1 MDDIKQSFG
10 KFLFP
15 GVLTITGLVILI
27 IGAVGDQS
35 GLFLFAGFGVLV
47 VGVVSLLFVL
57 GKVSKAI
64 HLGVTVAMILGSI
77 FLAYSDYAVVKK
89 DIDFVTT
96 KKEVY
101 AKVIQ
106 RLKDIR
112 TVQVAH
118 KKLNGSY
125 IATFDSL
132 STFLNNGKIPIITAI
147 GSVPDTLTEEE
158 AIEMG
163 IVRRDTIYEP
173 ILNNLFLNDKA
184 EADRKFPFVLDS
196 MKYAPVSGIE
206 FGMSASFINRGGIK
220 TAVFEAK
227 DLAPY
232 DVTDTL
238 KVGSMTEPS
247 VNGNWS
253 GE

>member
-15 GVLTITGLVILI
+15 GVLTITGLVLII
-27 IGAVGDQS
+27 IGAAGDQS
-35 GLFLFAGFGVLV
+35 GLFLFASIGVLV
-47 VGVVSLLFVL
+47 VGIVSLLYVL
-57 GKVSKAI
+57 GKVSKTI
-64 HLGVTVAMILGSI
+64 HLAVTALMILGSI
-77 FLAYSDYAVVKK
+77 FMSYSDYAVVKK

-96 KKEVY
+96 KKVVY

-132 STFLNNGKIPIITAI
+132 STFLNNGTVPIITAI

-158 AIEMG
+158 AVAMG

-173 ILNNLFLNDKA
+173 VLKNLFLNDKA
-184 EADRKFPFVLDS
+184 QEDRKFPFVLDS
-196 MKYAPVSGIE
+196 MKYAPVSGVE
-206 FGMSASFINRGGIK
+206 FGMNASFINRSGIK
-220 TAVFEAK
+220 TPVFEAK

-238 KVGSMTEPS
+238 KVGSLVEPS